1 MANLKTSYLGLE
13 LKNPIVASSS
23 PLTGSVA
30 RARELEASGVGAIV
44 MRSVFE
50 EQIRGE
56 IAGMYQAL
64 EDAGTGVALDYLRA
78 DLPMRLG
85 PEKYIEDLRSLRREL
100 KIPVIASINCVN
112 PDQWVTFARKLETA
126 GADAIEL
133 NVYDIPVDPAMTSED
148 VETRHLDL
156 VRAIEAEVKL
166 PVAVKLSPYYSG
178 LISFTRQ
185 LNALNVEGI
194 VLFNRFLQPDIDIEA
209 EVLKYGV
216 HFSRA
221 EDLRLPLRWVAILRD
236 HLTCDLALSSG
247 VMDAAGVVKA
257 LLAGANVAYICS
269 VLFLQPRPAGVR
281 GMLEGLTAWMDRK
294 GYADLAAFRGKL
306 RETDFRDGSGFER
319 AHYIRTLTGENAKS

>member
-156 VRAIEAEVKL
+156 VRSIEAEVKL